1 MDWVWRMERVRGG
14 CLQGESFTTTAV
26 IHYVVN
32 KLLTSRFTDE
42 RWCCTEGEKGDW
54 EREVFARWGLYN
66 NGCIHYIDNKLLTSL
81 PMLHWR
87 REGRGRGVQGES
99 FTTTA
104 VICYFNNKEPL
115 YWRALM
121 LDRRREGLGGELTS
135 RWRNMEG
142 EKGGERCSRWV
153 LYNGAVICYF
163 NNKLLTSRWCCIEV
177 EKNEVSKCVCVWERE
192 REREVSASKRP

>member
-26 IHYVVN
+26 IHYVV
-32 KLLTSRFTDE
+32 
-42 RWCCTEGEKGDW
+42 
-54 EREVFARWGLYN
+54 
-66 NGCIHYIDNKLLTSL
+66 NKLLTSL

-163 NNKLLTSRWCCIEV
+163 NNKLLTSRWCCIEG
-177 EKNEVSKCVCVWERE
+177 EKNEVSKCERE
-192 REREVSASKRP
+192 RERGECFETAVIHYIDN